1 MLKLINER
9 AQLVQEIGKAK
20 ETQGV
25 YKYDPVRERK
35 MLDMIKENNDG
46 PFDNA
51 TIDHLFK
58 EIFKAGLDLQKD
70 DHQKALLVSRKKN
83 PENTIVNVKGETIGD
98 GKQHFIFGPCAVESY
113 EQVATVAKAMKEK
126 GLKTTSWRCL
136 QAKNFTL

>member
-1 MLKLINER
+1 MLLKGRGQYMSKSNLELLRTRVDDVNLELLKLINER
-9 AQLVQEIGKAK
+9 AQLVQEIAKAK

-35 MLDMIKENNDG
+35 MLDTIKEHNDG

-70 DHQKALLVSRKKN
+70 DHQK
-83 PENTIVNVKGETIGD
+83 
-98 GKQHFIFGPCAVESY
+98 
-113 EQVATVAKAMKEK
+113 
-126 GLKTTSWRCL
+126 
-136 QAKNFTL
+136 